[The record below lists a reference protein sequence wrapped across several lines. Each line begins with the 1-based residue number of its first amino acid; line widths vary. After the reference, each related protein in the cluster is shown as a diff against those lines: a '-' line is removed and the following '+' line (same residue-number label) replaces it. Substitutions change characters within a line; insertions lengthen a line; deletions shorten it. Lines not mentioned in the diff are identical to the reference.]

1 MGLIWLLVLAAT
13 LAGMWK
19 VFEKAGRQGWEAIV
33 PIYNLYVLTVI
44 VGQPWWLLILLLIPI
59 VNLLTAA
66 FLCYKLAERFGQEIP
81 YAVGLFLLPFV
92 FYPLLGFGEAKY
104 TAPTSAS

>member
-44 VGQPWWLLILLLIPI
+44 VGKPWWWIILLFVPI
-59 VNLLTAA
+59 VGLIVAIFLTH
-66 FLCYKLAERFGQEIP
+66 KLSESFGQS
-81 YAVGLFLLPFV
+81 VGFTIGLILLPFV
-92 FYPLLGFGEAKY
+92 FYPLLGFGDSRY
-104 TAPTSAS
+104 QAPQAA

>member
-1 MGLIWLLVLAAT
+1 MGLIWLLLLAVT

-44 VGQPWWLLILLLIPI
+44 VGQPWWLLVLLFIPI
-59 VNLLTAA
+59 VNFLVAA
-66 FLCYKLAERFGQEIP
+66 FLCYKLAERFGQGVPFAAGI
-81 YAVGLFLLPFV
+81 FLLPFV
-92 FYPLLGFGEAKY
+92 FYPLLGFGEAEY
-104 TAPTSAS
+104 TAPAAAG